1 MAMSTLT
8 QSLIGRIALHVAAA
22 IVDHQW
28 AWHVAGI
35 RKELV

>member
-1 MAMSTLT
+1 MNALVSYP
-8 QSLIGRIALHVAAA
+8 IGRIALHVAAA

-35 RKELV
+35 RRELV

>member
-1 MAMSTLT
+1 MNALT
-8 QSLIGRIALHVAAA
+8 QHSIGRIALHVVAA

-35 RKELV
+35 KRELI